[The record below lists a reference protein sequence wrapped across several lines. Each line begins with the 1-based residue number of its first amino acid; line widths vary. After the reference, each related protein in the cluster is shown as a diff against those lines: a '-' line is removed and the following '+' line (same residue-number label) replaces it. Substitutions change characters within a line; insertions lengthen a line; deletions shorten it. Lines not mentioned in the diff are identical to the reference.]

1 MEFAKEDM
9 KSFLNGLSL
18 LGIVIMLI
26 LFFLLK
32 EGAEY
37 LLESGNADVLVI
49 VASMFIAAIVTL
61 AIMTAI
67 KNRKKEKPE

>member
-1 MEFAKEDM
+1 M
-9 KSFLNGLSL
+9 KRFLIGQFL
-18 LGIVIMLI
+18 LEVVIMLV

-37 LLESGNADVLVI
+37 LLESGNADMLVI
-49 VASMFIAAIVTL
+49 VASMFIAVMITG
-61 AIMTAI
+61 AIMMVL

>member
-1 MEFAKEDM
+1 M
-9 KSFLNGLSL
+9 KSFLIGQFL
-18 LGIVIMLI
+18 LEVVIMLV

-37 LLESGNADVLVI
+37 LLESGNADMLVI
-49 VASMFIAAIVTL
+49 VASMFIAVMITG
-61 AIMTAI
+61 AIMMVL

>member
-1 MEFAKEDM
+1 M